1 MEAMPFPFV
10 PLLIT
15 VLIVLHDMEH
25 LREWNNVKY
34 VPMKVL
40 RDPNRKWLSAGW
52 LSKQVKKLLP
62 MLRQPKC
69 KNILH
74 YCPLPSMPRY

>member
-25 LREWNNVKY
+25 LHEWNSVKY

-40 RDPNRKWLSAGW
+40 RDPNRKWLSARW
-52 LSKQVKKLLP
+52 LSKQVKKLD
-62 MLRQPKC
+62 LRQFKPSQIGTVRVKEAAQQ
-69 KNILH
+69 NI
-74 YCPLPSMPRY
+74 

>member
-15 VLIVLHDMEH
+15 GLIVLHDMEH

-40 RDPNRKWLSAGW
+40 RDPNRKWLSA
-52 LSKQVKKLLP
+52 
-62 MLRQPKC
+62 
-69 KNILH
+69 
-74 YCPLPSMPRY
+74 

>member
-15 VLIVLHDMEH
+15 ILIVLHDMEH
-25 LREWNNVKY
+25 LREWNNAKY

-40 RDPNRKWLSAGW
+40 GDPNRKWLYAGW
-52 LSKQVKKLLP
+52 LSKQLEKLDL
-62 MLRQPKC
+62 Q
-69 KNILH
+69 
-74 YCPLPSMPRY
+74 